1 MIDLDGYMD
10 ACLDGVRM
18 MRRMKVM
25 VLMMRMVMASAL
37 LGDPS

>member
-1 MIDLDGYMD
+1 MPCKVILVYH
-10 ACLDGVRM
+10 DGVKM
-18 MRRMKVM
+18 MRRMKMM